1 LPKII
6 RQLHTINFASFLT
19 MSQELPKMNLTKI
32 EKNQSSSPY
41 SIIAKKRDGHTLTK
55 DEIKWFISGL
65 AEGHVQDYQMTALLM
80 ATYLQGMNKEETA
93 FLTDAMLYSGEV
105 LSFDQQLVVDK
116 HSTGGVGDKTSFI
129 LAPIAAACG
138 VKVPMISGRGLG
150 HTGGTVDKS
159 EAIPGFKTEM
169 DFHDFQKVVEEYG
182 ICMIGQ
188 TKEIAPAD
196 KKIYSLRDVTATVES
211 IPLITASIMSKK
223 LAEGANGLVMDVKTG
238 RGAFMKKKSDAVKLA
253 KSLTDT
259 GKRFGKNMMT
269 VITDMSQPLGLT
281 VGNSLEIIECFETL
295 KGRGPK
301 DLTDLSL
308 HLAGGMIH
316 IAGISQTH
324 AAGIKKAKE
333 VIKNGK
339 ALEVFTAMIERQGGD
354 INVINDYTILP
365 SASEITKVL
374 APKTGW
380 VKELNSLAIGL
391 HCVELGGGRK
401 SSGDKIDFG
410 VGFTL
415 NKKIGD
421 KVKEGDLLLTIHH
434 NKNQSS
440 LVAKM
445 IKTIANEDYKF
456 VSTKP
461 SNLKPLIGETKT
473 TWSHK

>member
-1 LPKII
+1 
-6 RQLHTINFASFLT
+6 
-19 MSQELPKMNLTKI
+19 MSQDLPKMNLPNTEQNI
-32 EKNQSSSPY
+32 SFSPY
-41 SIIAKKRDGHTLTK
+41 SIIAKKRDGEALTK
-55 DEIKWFISGL
+55 EEIKWFIANLSSGNV
-65 AEGHVQDYQMTALLM
+65 EDYQMTALLM
-80 ATYLQGMNKEETA
+80 AIYLQGMNKEETA
-93 FLTDAMLYSGEV
+93 ALTDAMLYSGEV
-105 LSFDQQLVVDK
+105 LEFDEQLVIDK

-169 DFHDFQKVVEEYG
+169 DFHDFHKAVEEHG

-196 KKIYSLRDVTATVES
+196 KKIYGLRDVTATVES

-253 KSLTDT
+253 KSLTET

-281 VGNSLEIIECFETL
+281 VGNSLEIIECIETL
-295 KGRGPK
+295 KGKGPK
-301 DLTDLSL
+301 DLTDLSV

-316 IAGISQTH
+316 IAGLSKTH

-333 VIKNGK
+333 VIKNGN
-339 ALEVFTAMIERQGGD
+339 ALKVFEEMISRQGG
-354 INVINDYTILP
+354 NAQVINDYSILP
-365 SASEITKVL
+365 AASEVTEVL
-374 APKTGW
+374 SPKKGW
-380 VKELNSLAIGL
+380 VKDLNSLAIGL
-391 HCVELGGGRK
+391 HCVDLGGGRRT
-401 SSGDKIDFG
+401 SSDKIDFG

-415 NKKIGD
+415 VKKVGD
-421 KVKEGDLLLTIHH
+421 KVKEGDVLIQIHH
-434 NKNQSS
+434 NKDQTQ
-440 LVAKM
+440 LVKQM
-445 IKTIANEDYKF
+445 SEKIITEDYKF
-456 VSTKP
+456 SKNKP
-461 SNLKPLIGETKT
+461 TSLKELIGETKI
-473 TWSHK
+473 TWSRK